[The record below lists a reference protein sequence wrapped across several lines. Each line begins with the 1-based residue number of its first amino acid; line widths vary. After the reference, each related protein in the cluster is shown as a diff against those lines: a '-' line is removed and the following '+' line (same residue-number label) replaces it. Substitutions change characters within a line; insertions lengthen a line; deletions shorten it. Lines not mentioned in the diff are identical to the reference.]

1 MKITCVSKYFKVVR
15 PKDKEYVILKV
26 LDLAN
31 VDQYVFFIPVGDAL
45 LFESARKNGETVY
58 FYGYST
64 YKEGVYKTYLSS
76 AETES
81 GDHLYEYI
89 KD

>member
-15 PKDKEYVILKV
+15 PKGKEYAILKV
-26 LDLAN
+26 LDLPN
-31 VDQYVFFIPVGDAL
+31 VECYAFFIPVVDGLMFD
-45 LFESARKNGETVY
+45 SAKKNGETVY

-81 GDHLYEYI
+81 GDHLYEYT